1 MPSRTSVAFV
11 TALALAA
18 GCSDGAARLPAAL
31 TSASAP
37 ARSAPAPAALEPQIF
52 ASPRAAFEVALA
64 SKPRVVGIGEAHTQ
78 KAAGDVPTTA
88 RRFTQEILPAL
99 QGRAS
104 DLLVE
109 LMMPPKDCEKRTAEV
124 RDAQAPV
131 TQAQSASN
139 QNDYV
144 AMGEAARKLGVVPD
158 LLRPTCADLAA
169 VAGAGDDAIPRSLE
183 LIERLSVA
191 QTKKV
196 LARGDAASTSM
207 VVLYG
212 GAIHNDREPPEER
225 RAWAYGPDVA
235 ALVSGRYVEIDLF
248 SADTVG
254 DDEVWKKLPWRA
266 RYDKSKLGAST
277 VLFRLRDDAFV
288 IVLPAAQR

>member
-1 MPSRTSVAFV
+1 M
-11 TALALAA
+11 
-18 GCSDGAARLPAAL
+18 
-31 TSASAP
+31 
-37 ARSAPAPAALEPQIF
+37 
-52 ASPRAAFEVALA
+52 A

-78 KAAGDVPTTA
+78 KTAGDVATTA

-109 LMMPPKDCEKRTAEV
+109 LMMPPRDCEKHTAEV

-144 AMGEAARKLGVVPD
+144 AMGDAARKLGVVPD
-158 LLRPTCADLAA
+158 LLRPTCADLAE
-169 VAGAGDDAIPRSLE
+169 VADAGDDAIPRSLE
-183 LIERLSVA
+183 LIKRLSVA
-191 QTKKV
+191 QTKKL

-207 VVLYG
+207 IVLYG

-235 ALVSGRYVEIDLF
+235 ALVAGRYVAIDLF

-288 IVLPAAQR
+288 IVLPASPR